1 MWVHLVTGVAESPA
15 LRLEA
20 TPPGTY
26 RQRGTHSLQRL
37 FRSHFA
43 EFAARFKADYARR
56 LGHSRLQRIT
66 RAVARFVDCGNYP
79 KGVAR
84 IRCTDPDCRA
94 EYFRP
99 SRVRSSTLALP
110 ALRSAPCCSA
120 ST

>member
-1 MWVHLVTGVAESPA
+1 MGKALGVHLVSGVADSPA

-43 EFAARFKADYARR
+43 EFAARFQAYYARR

-66 RAVARFVDCGNYP
+66 
-79 KGVAR
+79 
-84 IRCTDPDCRA
+84 
-94 EYFRP
+94 
-99 SRVRSSTLALP
+99 LA
-110 ALRSAPCCSA
+110 
-120 ST
+120 TW